1 MRLARVINNSAALLV
16 LDVLSKATPLVVFP
30 FMVRA
35 LGPTAYGKI
44 GFATAVA
51 GFFGLLASPGF
62 STYALRE
69 AARDAGRVHFLVKHV
84 LGARV
89 AFAVVS
95 YLLLIAFALTLAPH
109 DFTTRLLIVLS
120 GLIFLVNSLDAQWVF
135 TARSRM
141 WMVTLRGA
149 AGQLIYGGL
158 ILALVRRPSDAWI
171 VPLATLISLLA
182 GTLLIWLPARREY
195 HIPWP
200 VISPDIWRSFLPICL
215 IMGLASMMSMIY
227 DQIDTVMLR
236 YLRSE
241 AEVGLYV
248 ASYRLMTMSMSFAP
262 VLGMAF
268 FPLLSETTGQ
278 DPENEQRYL
287 GWLGQAS
294 LGLALPIAT
303 GGFILAEPLTRFVLG
318 VQYLGTAILFRWL
331 MLTVVAGPLASYFG
345 SQLIP
350 GGREKKYL
358 YAVAAGAMVNVV
370 LNLFL
375 IPRYGAIAAAF
386 TTAISQAVVAFMNYH
401 FSRDLPRPSLRKAL
415 GISVTASAAM
425 AAGLVLT
432 RSVVTLH
439 VLVLVALGAL
449 VYACVY
455 WAGRTFWN
463 RSPTQNVSS

>member
-1 MRLARVINNSAALLV
+1 MRLARVINNSAAPLV
-16 LDVLSKATPLVVFP
+16 LDLLSKATPLVVFP

-51 GFFGLLASPGF
+51 GFFGLVASPGF

-69 AARDAGRVHFLVKHV
+69 AAKDEGRVNFLVQHV

-95 YLLLIAFALTLAPH
+95 YVLLIAFALTFAPH

-120 GLIFLVNSLDAQWVF
+120 GLVFLVNSMDAQWVF

-149 AGQLIYGGL
+149 VVQLIYGGL
-158 ILALVRRPSDAWI
+158 ILALIRRPSDAWV
-171 VPLATLISLLA
+171 VPVATVVSLLV
-182 GTLLIWLPARREY
+182 GMFLIWVPARREY

-200 VISPDIWRSFLPICL
+200 VISPDAWRGFLPICL
-215 IMGLASMMSMIY
+215 IMGLASMMTMIY
-227 DQIDTVMLR
+227 DQIDTLMLR
-236 YLRSE
+236 YRRSE
-241 AEVGLYV
+241 TELGLYV
-248 ASYRLMTMSMSFAP
+248 ASYRMMMIAMSFAP
-262 VLGMAF
+262 ILGQVF

-278 DPENEQRYL
+278 DSENEQRYL
-287 GWLGQAS
+287 GWLWQAS
-294 LGLALPIAT
+294 VGLALPIAT

-318 VQYLGTAILFRWL
+318 GQYIGAATLFRWL
-331 MLTVVAGPLASYFG
+331 MLTIVAGPVASYFG

-350 GGREKKYL
+350 LAREKKYL
-358 YAVAAGAMVNVV
+358 LAVVAGAVVNVV

-386 TTAISQAVVAFMNYH
+386 TTAISQAVVAFMNYY
-401 FSRDLPRPSLRKAL
+401 FVRDLPRPSLLGAL
-415 GISVTASAAM
+415 GLSVTASVVM
-425 AAGLVLT
+425 AAGLLFARTVF
-432 RSVVTLH
+432 TLH
-439 VLVLVALGAL
+439 VVVLVVLGAL
-449 VYACVY
+449 AYVGVY
-455 WAGRTFWN
+455 WAGRTLWN
-463 RSPTQNVSS
+463 RS

>member
-1 MRLARVINNSAALLV
+1 MRLARVINNSAALLA
-16 LDVLSKATPLVVFP
+16 LDILSKAMPLFVFP
-30 FMVRA
+30 VMVRA
-35 LGPTAYGKI
+35 LGPTSYGKI

-51 GFFGLLASPGF
+51 GFFGLVASPGF

-69 AARDAGRVHFLVKHV
+69 AAKDQGRVNFLVQHV

-95 YLLLIAFALTLAPH
+95 YLLLIAFALTFAPH

-120 GLIFLVNSLDAQWVF
+120 GLAFLVNSMDAQWIF

-141 WMVTLRGA
+141 WMVMLRGA
-149 AGQLIYGGL
+149 VGQLIYGGL
-158 ILALVRRPSDAWI
+158 ILALIRRPSDAWV
-171 VPLATLISLLA
+171 VPVASVVSLLA

-200 VISPDIWRSFLPICL
+200 VISPDVWRSFLPICL
-215 IMGLASMMSMIY
+215 IMGLATMMSMIY

-236 YLRSE
+236 YMRSE
-241 AEVGLYV
+241 TEVGLYV
-248 ASYRLMTMSMSFAP
+248 ASYRLMTIAMSFAP
-262 VLGMAF
+262 ILGTVF

-294 LGLALPIAT
+294 VGLALPIAT

-318 VQYLGTAILFRWL
+318 SQYNGTAPLFRWL
-331 MLTVVAGPLASYFG
+331 MLTILAGPMASYFG

-350 GGREKKYL
+350 IAREKKYL
-358 YAVAAGAMVNVV
+358 LAVGAGAVVNVI

-375 IPRYGAIAAAF
+375 IPLYGAIAAAF
-386 TTAISQAVVAFMNYH
+386 TTAISQTVVAFMNYY
-401 FSRDLPRPSLRKAL
+401 FCRDLPRPSLLGAL
-415 GISVTASAAM
+415 GLSLTASAVM
-425 AAGLVLT
+425 ATGLLVA
-432 RSVVTLH
+432 RSLFTLH
-439 VLVLVALGAL
+439 VVLLVVLGAMI
-449 VYACVY
+449 YAAVY
-455 WAGRTFWN
+455 WAGRALGT
-463 RSPTQNVSS
+463 RSQTQNL

>member
-16 LDVLSKATPLVVFP
+16 LDILSKATPLVVFP

-35 LGPTAYGKI
+35 LGPAAYGKI

-51 GFFGLLASPGF
+51 GFFGLVASPGF

-69 AARDAGRVHFLVKHV
+69 AAKDEGRVHFLVRHV

-89 AFAVVS
+89 TFAVVS
-95 YLLLIAFALTLAPH
+95 YALLIVFALTFAPR

-120 GLIFLVNSLDAQWVF
+120 GLVFLVNSVDAQWVF
-135 TARSRM
+135 MARSRM
-141 WMVTLRGA
+141 WMVTLRGTV
-149 AGQLIYGGL
+149 GQLIYGGL
-158 ILALVRRPSDAWI
+158 ILVLIRRPTDAWV
-171 VPLATLISLLA
+171 VPVAGVVSLLA

-195 HIPWP
+195 RIPWP
-200 VISPDIWRSFLPICL
+200 VISPEIWRSFLPICL
-215 IMGLASMMSMIY
+215 VIGLASMMSMIY

-236 YLRSE
+236 YMRSE

-248 ASYRLMTMSMSFAP
+248 ASYRLMTIAMSFTP
-262 VLGMAF
+262 ILGQVF

-294 LGLALPIAT
+294 IGLALPIAT

-318 VQYLGTAILFRWL
+318 SQYNGTAMLFRWL
-331 MLTVVAGPLASYFG
+331 MLTIVAGPMASYFG

-350 GGREKKYL
+350 IAREGKYL
-358 YAVAAGAMVNVV
+358 LAVGAGAVVNVI

-386 TTAISQAVVAFMNYH
+386 TTAISQAVVAFLNYY
-401 FSRDLPRPSLRKAL
+401 FSRDLRRPSLVKAL
-415 GISVTASAAM
+415 GLSVTACGVM
-425 AAGLVLT
+425 AAGLLFL
-432 RSVVTLH
+432 RSRFTLH
-439 VLVLVALGAL
+439 VVVLVVLGAL
-449 VYACVY
+449 VYAAVY
-455 WAGRTFWN
+455 WAGRLLWHRAQTH
-463 RSPTQNVSS
+463 SL

>member
-16 LDVLSKATPLVVFP
+16 LDLLSKATPLVVFP

-51 GFFGLLASPGF
+51 GFFGLVASPGF

-69 AARDAGRVHFLVKHV
+69 AAKDEGRVNFLVQHV

-95 YLLLIAFALTLAPH
+95 YVLLIAFALTFAPH

-120 GLIFLVNSLDAQWVF
+120 GLVFLVNSMDAQWVF

-141 WMVTLRGA
+141 WMVTLRGTV
-149 AGQLIYGGL
+149 GQLIYGGL
-158 ILALVRRPSDAWI
+158 ILALIKRPSDAWI
-171 VPLATLISLLA
+171 VPAASVVSLLA

-195 HIPWP
+195 RIPWP
-200 VISPDIWRSFLPICL
+200 VISPAVWRSFLPICL

-236 YLRSE
+236 YMRSE
-241 AEVGLYV
+241 TEVGLYV
-248 ASYRLMTMSMSFAP
+248 ASYRMMWIAMSFAP
-262 VLGMAF
+262 ILGQVF

-278 DPENEQRYL
+278 DHENEQRYL

-303 GGFILAEPLTRFVLG
+303 GGFILAAPLTRFVLG
-318 VQYLGTAILFRWL
+318 AQYTGTATLFRWL
-331 MLTVVAGPLASYFG
+331 MLTIVAGPLASYFG
-345 SQLIP
+345 ARLIP
-350 GGREKKYL
+350 SAREKKYL
-358 YAVAAGAMVNVV
+358 AAVVTGAVVNVV

-386 TTAISQAVVAFMNYH
+386 TTAISQAVVAFMNYY
-401 FSRDLPRPSLRKAL
+401 FVRDLPRPSLLRAL
-415 GISVTASAAM
+415 GLSVTASGVM
-425 AAGLVLT
+425 AAGLLVA
-432 RSVVTLH
+432 RSVFTLH
-439 VLVLVALGAL
+439 VVVLVVLGAL
-449 VYACVY
+449 VYAAVY
-455 WAGRTFWN
+455 WGGRTLWN
-463 RSPTQNVSS
+463 RSQTQNL

>member
-16 LDVLSKATPLVVFP
+16 LDILSKATPLVVFP

-51 GFFGLLASPGF
+51 GFFGLVASPGF

-69 AARDAGRVHFLVKHV
+69 AAKDESRVHFLVQHV

-95 YLLLIAFALTLAPH
+95 YVLLIAFALTLAPH
-109 DFTTRLLIVLS
+109 DFMTRLLIVLS
-120 GLIFLVNSLDAQWVF
+120 GLVLLVNSIDAQWVF

-141 WMVTLRGA
+141 WMVTLRGT

-158 ILALVRRPSDAWI
+158 ILALIRRPSDAWI
-171 VPLATLISLLA
+171 VPVATVVSLLA

-195 HIPWP
+195 RIPWP
-200 VISPDIWRSFLPICL
+200 VISPEAWRGFLPICL

-236 YLRSE
+236 YMRSE
-241 AEVGLYV
+241 TEVGFYV
-248 ASYRLMTMSMSFAP
+248 ASYRMMGIAISFAP
-262 VLGMAF
+262 ILAQVF
-268 FPLLSETTGQ
+268 FPLLSETSGQ
-278 DPENEQRYL
+278 DHANEQRYL

-294 LGLALPIAT
+294 VGLALPIAT

-318 VQYLGTAILFRWL
+318 SQYVGTATLFRWL
-331 MLTVVAGPLASYFG
+331 MLTIVAGPLASYFG
-345 SQLIP
+345 AQLIP
-350 GGREKKYL
+350 TAREKKYL
-358 YAVAAGAMVNVV
+358 LSVAAGAAVNVG
-370 LNLFL
+370 LNVFL

-386 TTAISQAVVAFMNYH
+386 TTAISQALVAFLNYY
-401 FSRDLPRPSLRKAL
+401 FVRDLPRPSLLAAVGL
-415 GISVTASAAM
+415 SMTACAVM
-425 AAGLVLT
+425 AAGLLFM
-432 RSVVTLH
+432 RSIFTMHVVIQI
-439 VLVLVALGAL
+439 VLGAL
-449 VYACVY
+449 VYATVY
-455 WAGRTFWN
+455 WAGRALWN
-463 RSPTQNVSS
+463 QSQARNS

>member
-35 LGPTAYGKI
+35 LGPAAYGKI

-51 GFFGLLASPGF
+51 GFFGLAASPGF

-69 AARDAGRVHFLVKHV
+69 AARDESRVHFLVRHV

-95 YLLLIAFALTLAPH
+95 YFLLIAFALTFAPR
-109 DFTTRLLIVLS
+109 DFTSRLLIVIS
-120 GLIFLVNSLDAQWVF
+120 GLVFLVNSLDAQWVF

-141 WMVTLRGA
+141 WMVTLRGTV
-149 AGQLIYGGL
+149 GQLIYGGL
-158 ILALVRRPSDAWI
+158 ILALIRQPSDAWI
-171 VPLATLISLLA
+171 VPLATVVSLLA
-182 GTLLIWLPARREY
+182 GTLLIWLPARRDY

-200 VISPDIWRSFLPICL
+200 VISPNVWRGFLPICL

-236 YLRSE
+236 YMRSE

-248 ASYRLMTMSMSFAP
+248 ASYRLMTMAMSFAP
-262 VLGMAF
+262 ILGMVF

-278 DPENEQRYL
+278 DQENEQRYL

-318 VQYLGTAILFRWL
+318 LQYTGSAMLFRWL
-331 MLTVVAGPLASYFG
+331 MLTIVVGPLASYFG

-350 GGREKKYL
+350 SAREKKYL
-358 YAVAAGAMVNVV
+358 YAVGAGAVVNVI

-386 TTAISQAVVAFMNYH
+386 TTAISQAVVAFMNYY
-401 FSRDLPRPSLRKAL
+401 FVRDLPRPSLVKAL
-415 GISVTASAAM
+415 GLSIAACLVM
-425 AAGLVLT
+425 AAALFLARTVL
-432 RSVVTLH
+432 TLH
-439 VLVLVALGAL
+439 VVVLVALGAL
-449 VYACVY
+449 VYAAVY
-455 WAGRTFWN
+455 GVGRTWWN
-463 RSPTQNVSS
+463 RRQTRN

>member
-35 LGPTAYGKI
+35 LGPAAYGKI

-51 GFFGLLASPGF
+51 GFFALAASPGF

-69 AARDAGRVHFLVKHV
+69 AARDESRVHFLVKHV
-84 LGARV
+84 LGARI

-95 YLLLIAFALTLAPH
+95 YFLLIAFALTFAPR
-109 DFTTRLLIVLS
+109 DFITRLLIVLS
-120 GLIFLVNSLDAQWVF
+120 GLVFLVNSLDAQWVF

-141 WMVTLRGA
+141 WMVTLRGTV
-149 AGQLIYGGL
+149 GQLIYGGL
-158 ILALVRRPSDAWI
+158 ILALIRRPSDAWI
-171 VPLATLISLLA
+171 VPLATVVSLLA
-182 GTLLIWLPARREY
+182 GTLLIWLPARRDY

-200 VISPDIWRSFLPICL
+200 VISPNVWRGFLPICL

-236 YLRSE
+236 YMRSE

-248 ASYRLMTMSMSFAP
+248 ASYRLMTMAMSFAP
-262 VLGMAF
+262 ILGMIF

-278 DPENEQRYL
+278 DQENEQRYL

-318 VQYLGTAILFRWL
+318 VQYTGTAMLFRWL
-331 MLTVVAGPLASYFG
+331 MLTIVVGPLASYFG

-350 GGREKKYL
+350 SAREKKYL
-358 YAVAAGAMVNVV
+358 YAVGAGAVVNVI

-386 TTAISQAVVAFMNYH
+386 TTAISQAVVAFMNYY
-401 FSRDLPRPSLRKAL
+401 FSRDLPRPSLMKAL
-415 GISVTASAAM
+415 RLSIAGCLVM
-425 AAGLVLT
+425 AAALSLVRTVL
-432 RSVVTLH
+432 TLH
-439 VLVLVALGAL
+439 VVVLVVLGAL
-449 VYACVY
+449 VYAGVY
-455 WAGRTFWN
+455 GVGRTWWN
-463 RSPTQNVSS
+463 RRQTQNWR

>member
-16 LDVLSKATPLVVFP
+16 LDLLSKAAPLVVFP

-35 LGPTAYGKI
+35 LGPVAYGKI

-51 GFFGLLASPGF
+51 GFFGLVASPGF

-69 AARDAGRVHFLVKHV
+69 AAKDESRVHFLVQHV

-95 YLLLIAFALTLAPH
+95 YALLIAFALTFAPH

-120 GLIFLVNSLDAQWVF
+120 GLVFLVNSIDAQWVF
-135 TARSRM
+135 MARSRM
-141 WMVTLRGA
+141 WMVTLRGTV
-149 AGQLIYGGL
+149 GQLVYGGL
-158 ILALVRRPSDAWI
+158 ILVLIRRPSDAWL
-171 VPLATLISLLA
+171 VPVATGVSLLA

-195 HIPWP
+195 RIPWP
-200 VISPDIWRSFLPICL
+200 VLSPDVWPSFLPICL

-236 YLRSE
+236 YMRSE
-241 AEVGLYV
+241 TEVGLYV
-248 ASYRLMTMSMSFAP
+248 ASYRMMLIAMSFAP
-262 VLGMAF
+262 ILGQVF

-278 DPENEQRYL
+278 DHENEQRYL
-287 GWLGQAS
+287 GWLGQAN

-303 GGFILAEPLTRFVLG
+303 GGFILAEPLTRFLLG
-318 VQYLGTAILFRWL
+318 AQYTGTAMLFRWL
-331 MLTVVAGPLASYFG
+331 MLTIVAGPLAGYFG

-350 GGREKKYL
+350 MAREKKYL
-358 YAVAAGAMVNVV
+358 VAVVAGAVVNVV

-386 TTAISQAVVAFMNYH
+386 TTAISQAVVAFMNYY
-401 FSRDLPRPSLRKAL
+401 FVRDLPRPSLLGAL
-415 GISVTASAAM
+415 GLSVIASVVM
-425 AAGLVLT
+425 AAGLFLIH
-432 RSVVTLH
+432 SLFTLH
-439 VLVLVALGAL
+439 VVALVVLGAL
-449 VYACVY
+449 VYAAVY
-455 WAGRTFWN
+455 WAGLTLWN
-463 RSPTQNVSS
+463 RSQTQNL